1 MILIKLVKN
10 MNSTIKKAFGK
21 YYARPVVTQTI
32 GIAELAEHMAKH
44 NTPFSPGAI
53 TGVLTDM
60 VACIKELVLQNI
72 AVKIDNLAI
81 FSIGIINKKGAD
93 SIKDWSIAKYIEGY
107 RLRARAT
114 GNLSNAQLAI
124 DTSAKNASSI
134 LGDDE
139 DTEDTDGPTTPVT
152 PGSDDKDSENKGDQG
167 GGSSSSDGD
176 GTVE

>member
-1 MILIKLVKN
+1 MILVKLVKY
-10 MNSTIKKAFGK
+10 MNSALQKAYGK

-60 VACIKELVLQNI
+60 VACIKELVLQNV

-93 SIKDWSIAKYIEGY
+93 SIKDWSIAKCIAGY

-114 GNLSNAQLAI
+114 GSLSNAQLAL
-124 DTSAKNASSI
+124 DTSAKNASDI
-134 LGDDE
+134 LGADGSE
-139 DTEDTDGPTTPVT
+139 STTPGGDTDTS
-152 PGSDDKDSENKGDQG
+152 GSDTSGSDTSGSDTGDSKDDG
-167 GGSSSSDGD
+167 GL
-176 GTVE
+176 E

>member
-10 MNSTIKKAFGK
+10 MNTTIKQAFGK

-93 SIKDWSIAKYIEGY
+93 SVKDWSIAKYIEGY

-114 GNLSNAQLAI
+114 GQLSNAQLAI

-134 LGDDE
+134 LGDDDE
-139 DTEDTDGPTTPVT
+139 TDSPTTPVT
-152 PGSDDKDSENKGDQG
+152 PGSDDKDTEDKGDQG
-167 GGSSSSDGD
+167 GASGDGD